1 MKSPFQRIDNM
12 RFREYIST
20 KFSWFNRHLTSAVFK
35 LLLWCTMIVA
45 WSVVISIAID
55 MPNERALRESAEE
68 LRAEYTSMSNHYNML
83 SNVMDNVVKR
93 DENVFRKLFESNPY
107 SLNSDDNIG
116 LVELQESLIEKDND
130 ELLDILNN
138 KMQIAKDNEAKLV
151 KSYDDLRYA
160 LSTSSLSVDCIPAI
174 QPVNNRQLTLLAAG
188 KKPLINPFHRAMHEH
203 HGVDY
208 LIPEGTAVF
217 ATADGV
223 VKSLSEKNTT
233 HGKAI
238 TIDHGNG
245 YQTSY
250 SHLLDIRVKSGQK
263 VKRGD
268 IIALSGNSGLSFAP
282 HLHYEVIFNGM
293 RVDPVHYFFLELTA
307 EEYQRIIRIALSSMQ
322 SFD

>member
-1 MKSPFQRIDNM
+1 MSFKKNILTKLSQNQYRI
-12 RFREYIST
+12 
-20 KFSWFNRHLTSAVFK
+20 LTTTTNT
-35 LLLWCTMIVA
+35 LLWIVMIGI
-45 WSVVISIAID
+45 WYAILAFAVD
-55 MPNERALRESAEE
+55 MPAEYKLRHSTDV
-68 LRAEYTSMSNHYNML
+68 LRAEYTKMSIRYDEL
-83 SNVMDNVVKR
+83 AEVMDNVIAR

-107 SLNSDDNIG
+107 DLTIDDEQERI
-116 LVELQESLIEKDND
+116 ELHESLMGMEND
-130 ELLDILNN
+130 ELMELLDNRVQSAEQEKDILTR
-138 KMQIAKDNEAKLV
+138 
-151 KSYDDLRYA
+151 SYEDMMYA
-160 LSTSSLSVDCIPAI
+160 YQTTTLSIDCIPAI

-188 KKPLINPFHRAMHEH
+188 KKPLINPFHRTMREH

-208 LIPEGTAVF
+208 LVPEGTPIF

-223 VKSLSEKNTT
+223 VQTLSEKNTT

-250 SHLLDIRVKSGQK
+250 SHLLDIRVKKGQR

-293 RVDPVHYFFLELTA
+293 RVDPVHYFFMELNA

>member
-1 MKSPFQRIDNM
+1 MRNIKDILTNLRVENNRI
-12 RFREYIST
+12 
-20 KFSWFNRHLTSAVFK
+20 LTFTIHF
-35 LLLWCTMIVA
+35 LLWVA
-45 WSVVISIAID
+45 LIGVCYALVLFID
-55 MPNERALRESAEE
+55 MPAEYKLRHSTDE
-68 LRAEYTSMSNHYNML
+68 LRTEYTNLTARYDEL
-83 SNVMDNVVKR
+83 SEVIDNVIAR

-107 SLNSDDNIG
+107 DLTIDNDQERIA
-116 LVELQESLIEKDND
+116 LHESLMAMDNE
-130 ELLDILNN
+130 ELLLKLSDGLQNAENN
-138 KMQIAKDNEAKLV
+138 KDALTR
-151 KSYDDLRYA
+151 SYENMMYA
-160 LSTSSLSVDCIPAI
+160 YETTSLSIDCIPAI

-188 KKPLINPFHRAMHEH
+188 KKPLINPFHRAMREH

-217 ATADGV
+217 ATADGIV
-223 VKSLSEKNTT
+223 QSLSEKNTT

-250 SHLLDIRVKSGQK
+250 SHLLDIRVKKGDK

-268 IIALSGNSGLSFAP
+268 IIAMSGNSGLSFAP

-293 RVDPVHYFFLELTA
+293 RVDPVHYFFLELNA

>member
-1 MKSPFQRIDNM
+1 MKIIKN
-12 RFREYIST
+12 ILT
-20 KFSWFNRHLTSAVFK
+20 KFRWQNNRILTLSMH
-35 LLLWCTMIVA
+35 LLLWIASVTLFYVLLSIV
-45 WSVVISIAID
+45 VD
-55 MPNERALRESAEE
+55 MPAETELRNTNNKLNSEYDKMSERYEE
-68 LRAEYTSMSNHYNML
+68 LTE
-83 SNVMDNVVKR
+83 VIDNVVAR

-107 SLNSDDNIG
+107 DLTIDDDEERIA
-116 LVELQESLIEKDND
+116 LHESLMDLDND
-130 ELLDILNN
+130 ELLSELNN
-138 KMQIAKDNEAKLV
+138 KLQSAENDKDALTR
-151 KSYDDLRYA
+151 SYEDMMYA
-160 LSTSSLSVDCIPAI
+160 HETTSLSIDCIPAI

-188 KKPLINPFHRAMHEH
+188 KKPLINPFHRTMREH

-217 ATADGV
+217 ATADGTV
-223 VKSLSEKNTT
+223 QSLSEKNTT

-250 SHLLDIRVKSGQK
+250 SHLLDIRVKRGDK

-268 IIALSGNSGLSFAP
+268 IIAMSGNSGLSFAP
-282 HLHYEVIFNGM
+282 HLHYEVIFNGT
-293 RVDPVHYFFLELTA
+293 RVDPVHYFFLELNA

>member
-1 MKSPFQRIDNM
+1 MKIIKN
-12 RFREYIST
+12 ILT
-20 KFSWFNRHLTSAVFK
+20 KFRWQNNRILTLSVH
-35 LLLWCTMIVA
+35 LLLWIASITLFYVLLSIV
-45 WSVVISIAID
+45 VD
-55 MPNERALRESAEE
+55 MPAESELRNTNNKLNAEYNKMSERYEE
-68 LRAEYTSMSNHYNML
+68 LTE
-83 SNVMDNVVKR
+83 VMDNVVAR

-107 SLNSDDNIG
+107 DLTIDDDEERIA
-116 LVELQESLIEKDND
+116 LHESLMDLDND
-130 ELLDILNN
+130 ELLSKLNN
-138 KMQIAKDNEAKLV
+138 KLQSAENDKDALTR
-151 KSYDDLRYA
+151 SYEDMMYA
-160 LSTSSLSVDCIPAI
+160 HETTSLSIDCIPAI

-188 KKPLINPFHRAMHEH
+188 KKPLINPFHRTMREH

-217 ATADGV
+217 ATADGTV
-223 VKSLSEKNTT
+223 QSLSEKNTT

-250 SHLLDIRVKSGQK
+250 SHLLDIRVKRGDK

-268 IIALSGNSGLSFAP
+268 IIAMSGNSGLSFAP
-282 HLHYEVIFNGM
+282 HLHYEVIFNGT
-293 RVDPVHYFFLELTA
+293 RVDPVHYFFLELNA

>member
-1 MKSPFQRIDNM
+1 MWQHN
-12 RFREYIST
+12 
-20 KFSWFNRHLTSAVFK
+20 NRLINITVH
-35 LLLWCTMIVA
+35 LLLWCSMITICYILL
-45 WSVVISIAID
+45 SLCID
-55 MPNERALRESAEE
+55 MPAEYKLRHSTDELREEYDKMSERYDE
-68 LRAEYTSMSNHYNML
+68 LTE
-83 SNVMDNVVKR
+83 VMDNVVAR

-107 SLNSDDNIG
+107 DLTIDDDQERIA
-116 LVELQESLIEKDND
+116 LHESLMGLDNN
-130 ELLDILNN
+130 ELLLELYN
-138 KMQIAKDNEAKLV
+138 KVQSAENDKDALTR
-151 KSYDDLRYA
+151 SYEDMMHAYE
-160 LSTSSLSVDCIPAI
+160 TTSLSIDCIPAI

-188 KKPLINPFHRAMHEH
+188 KKPLINPFHRTMREH

-217 ATADGV
+217 ATADGTV
-223 VKSLSEKNTT
+223 QSLSEKNTT

-250 SHLLDIRVKSGQK
+250 SHLLDIRVKRGDK

-268 IIALSGNSGLSFAP
+268 IIAMSGNSGLSFAP
-282 HLHYEVIFNGM
+282 HLHYEVIFNGT
-293 RVDPVHYFFLELTA
+293 RVDPVHYFFLELNA

>member
-1 MKSPFQRIDNM
+1 MSFKKNILTKLSQNQYRI
-12 RFREYIST
+12 
-20 KFSWFNRHLTSAVFK
+20 LTTTINT
-35 LLLWCTMIVA
+35 LLWIVMIGI
-45 WSVVISIAID
+45 WYAILAFAVD
-55 MPNERALRESAEE
+55 MPAEYKLRHSTDV
-68 LRAEYTSMSNHYNML
+68 LRAEYTKMSIRYDEL
-83 SNVMDNVVKR
+83 AEVMDNVIAR

-107 SLNSDDNIG
+107 DLTIDDEQERI
-116 LVELQESLIEKDND
+116 ELHESLMGMENNELM
-130 ELLDILNN
+130 ELLDNRVQSAEQEKDILTR
-138 KMQIAKDNEAKLV
+138 
-151 KSYDDLRYA
+151 SYEDMMYA
-160 LSTSSLSVDCIPAI
+160 YQTTTLSIDCIPAI

-188 KKPLINPFHRAMHEH
+188 KKPLINPFHRTMREH

-208 LIPEGTAVF
+208 LVPEGTPIF
-217 ATADGV
+217 ATADGIV
-223 VKSLSEKNTT
+223 QTLSEKNTT

-250 SHLLDIRVKSGQK
+250 SHLLDIRVKKGQR

-293 RVDPVHYFFLELTA
+293 RVDPVHYFFMELNA

>member
-1 MKSPFQRIDNM
+1 MILFWWVILSVCVDTPTEHRLRHSTDDL
-12 RFREYIST
+12 RREYIAMSERYD
-20 KFSWFNRHLTSAVFK
+20 SLTS
-35 LLLWCTMIVA
+35 I
-45 WSVVISIAID
+45 I
-55 MPNERALRESAEE
+55 
-68 LRAEYTSMSNHYNML
+68 
-83 SNVMDNVVKR
+83 DNVVRR

-107 SLNSDDNIG
+107 DLSADLENERISLHEQ
-116 LVELQESLIEKDND
+116 LMQLDND
-130 ELLDILNN
+130 ELMDMLDNR
-138 KMQIAKDNEAKLV
+138 MQKAYKKEDMVL
-151 KSYDDLRYA
+151 KSSDDMKYNISTGA
-160 LSTSSLSVDCIPAI
+160 LSIDCVPAI

-188 KKPLINPFHRAMHEH
+188 KKPLINPFHRTMREH

-223 VKSLSEKNTT
+223 VKNLSEKNTT

-238 TIDHGNG
+238 TLDHGNG
-245 YQTSY
+245 YETSY
-250 SHLLDIRVKSGQK
+250 SHLLDIRVRKGQK

-282 HLHYEVIFNGM
+282 HLHYEVRFRDT
-293 RVDPVHYFFLELTA
+293 RVDPVHYFFLELSP

>member
-1 MKSPFQRIDNM
+1 MYF
-12 RFREYIST
+12 
-20 KFSWFNRHLTSAVFK
+20 AV
-35 LLLWCTMIVA
+35 
-45 WSVVISIAID
+45 D
-55 MPNERALRESAEE
+55 MP
-68 LRAEYTSMSNHYNML
+68 AEYKLRHSTDDLRNEYNEL
-83 SNVMDNVVKR
+83 SERYDSLCNVLDNVVQR

-107 SLNSDDNIG
+107 DLSAD
-116 LVELQESLIEKDND
+116 V
-130 ELLDILNN
+130 
-138 KMQIAKDNEAKLV
+138 DNERIALYEELTQMDAEGLMEV
-151 KSYDDLRYA
+151 LDGYLQHTERQEHEIVYAYEDLQYN
-160 LSTSSLSVDCIPAI
+160 LSNGVLSVDCIPAI

-188 KKPLINPFHRAMHEH
+188 KKPLINPFHRTMREH

-223 VKSLSEKNTT
+223 VKSLSEKNTS

-245 YQTSY
+245 YETSY
-250 SHLLDIRVKSGQK
+250 SHLLDIRVKKGQK

-282 HLHYEVIFNGM
+282 HLHYEVIFNDT
-293 RVDPVHYFFLELTA
+293 RVDPVHYFFLELNP
-307 EEYQRIIRIALSSMQ
+307 EEYQRMIRIALSSMQ

>member
-1 MKSPFQRIDNM
+1 MNLKHR
-12 RFREYIST
+12 IST
-20 KFSWFNRHLTSAVFK
+20 NKRGEQRKFIPFVIKSLTWVGMVFMWYIILMLTVDTPSEYRLRHSTDKMREEYATLT
-35 LLLWCTMIVA
+35 
-45 WSVVISIAID
+45 
-55 MPNERALRESAEE
+55 ERYDSL
-68 LRAEYTSMSNHYNML
+68 
-83 SNVMDNVVKR
+83 NVVLENVVAR

-107 SLNSDDNIG
+107 DLVADYENSRYELHRE
-116 LVELQESLIEKDND
+116 LVMQDND
-130 ELLDILNN
+130 RLHLVLDGDLNDAEQ
-138 KMQIAKDNEAKLV
+138 KRVKLDR
-151 KSYDDLRYA
+151 SLDDLSYA
-160 LSTSSLSVDCIPAI
+160 IESGGMSIDCVPSI

-188 KKPLINPFHRAMHEH
+188 KKPLINPFHRTMREH

-208 LIPEGTAVF
+208 VVPEGTAVF

-223 VKSLSEKNTT
+223 VKTLSEKNST

-245 YQTSY
+245 YETSY
-250 SHLLDIRVKSGQK
+250 SHLLDIRVRRGDK

-282 HLHYEVIFNGM
+282 HLHYEVIFNDT
-293 RVDPVHYFFLELTA
+293 RVDPVHYFFMELTP